1 MKLEKLVGERFKER
15 PSDCVIDSHALMLR
29 GGYMKYVANG
39 IYSSYL
45 PCGESPAKS
54 SRLSEKKWTE
64 STGRKC
70 NSQWFC
76 PPHFGRNPA
85 GMKAWAAN

>member
-1 MKLEKLVGERFKER
+1 MKLEQLVGDRFKER

-45 PCGESPAKS
+45 PLRGSPARS
-54 SRLSEKKWTE
+54 SRSFGRRWTE
-64 STGRKC
+64 STDRKC
-70 NSQWFC
+70 NSRWCC
-76 PPHFGRNPA
+76 PHRFGRNQA
-85 GMKAWAAN
+85 GTKVLAMN